1 MNHYRKNHIMILSS
15 FLLASIVGGLLP
27 LFPNAVPGYASVDD
41 IGTGSTSTNSSV
53 LPPPQPQGIVNV
65 GVTSNQLA
73 AGGPLPG
80 NHSLAL
86 EEVECANS
94 WNNPPWYPTVNPA
107 ELADSNRTHVYPCA
121 HFTGSFTS
129 PNNVYAYASPVQY
142 YSPIFAVTRGTDELY
157 VYGGGWGNAIPKPSG
172 PFVAKLNVGD
182 LTQLWR
188 TDLMNLNATTSPT
201 GVWNYIGGL
210 DVLADGSIA
219 VIANSYLYKLNAST
233 GAVEA
238 QLLLPTGDSLPSNTN
253 FNGVAGWDDG
263 TLVMKSMTR
272 PPGCTFDGPLPF
284 NVPCPGIENSPNSV
298 IVIVD
303 SQTWDVLDWAEL
315 PGDLGSRVAA
325 TTYNGNDYAYMV
337 NSTSIFRY
345 IWDGDNITLD
355 NSWKPPQITKTGQT
369 SPLAPMVAGE
379 WVFDFTNGYPPAN
392 VSLSVVSVS
401 QDNASEMNRIDPIP
415 IEAGQQSYIPSNS
428 AVDPVNNMMYVMDA
442 GVGKI
447 VGLKYD
453 PLTGNMSTEWSGNQ
467 TTLSFLSLIGP
478 SDQRVLV
485 GTNIHPDT
493 TMSELVDTPPPTY
506 TEQVQWRD
514 AATGEL
520 LAASD
525 YFSGMSIGSPPAP
538 GFGGLLYY
546 MTFNGHIMALQVL
559 PEPAT
564 NPTST
569 TNMTS
574 TTTTAGQNS
583 ISGAG

>member
-1 MNHYRKNHIMILSS
+1 M
-15 FLLASIVGGLLP
+15 GGLL
-27 LFPNAVPGYASVDD
+27 LLSASGLPGYAS
-41 IGTGSTSTNSSV
+41 TGSTNSSV
-53 LPPPQPQGIVNV
+53 LPPPQPQGIINV
-65 GVTSNQLA
+65 GITPNQLA

-80 NHSLAL
+80 NHTLAL
-86 EEVECANS
+86 EEVWCAEAES
-94 WNNPPWYPTVNPA
+94 NPPWYPSVNPA
-107 ELADSNRTHVYPCA
+107 ELHDSNRTHVYECA
-121 HFTGSFTS
+121 HFTGSFTG
-129 PNNVYAYASPVQY
+129 PNKVYAYASPVQY
-142 YSPIFAVTRGTDELY
+142 YSPIFAVTRGTDDLY
-157 VYGGGWGNAIPKPSG
+157 VYGGAWGNAIPKPSG

-188 TDLMNLNATTSPT
+188 TDLINLNATTSPT

-210 DVLADGSIA
+210 NVLEDGSIA
-219 VIANSYLYKLNAST
+219 AIANSYLYKLNAST

-253 FNGVAGWDDG
+253 FNGIAAWADG
-263 TLVMKSMTR
+263 ILVMKSMTR

-303 SQTWDVLDWAEL
+303 SKTWKVLDWAEL

-325 TTYNGNDYAYMV
+325 TTYNGNDYAYLV

-345 IWDGDNITLD
+345 IWDGKNITYD
-355 NSWKPPQITKTGQT
+355 NNWRPPQITQTGQT
-369 SPLAPMVAGE
+369 SPLAPMIAGE

-401 QDNASEMNRIDPIP
+401 QDNASKMNRINPIP
-415 IEAGQQSYIPSNS
+415 IEPGQQSYIPSNS

-442 GVGKI
+442 GVGKV

-453 PLTGNMSTEWSGNQ
+453 PLTGNMSVAWTANQ
-467 TTLSFLSLIGP
+467 TTITFLSLIGP
-478 SDQRVLV
+478 AEQRVLV
-485 GTNIHPDT
+485 GSNIHPGT
-493 TMSELVDTPPPTY
+493 TLSQMISTPPPSY

-514 AATGEL
+514 AATGKL

-525 YFSGMSIGSPPAP
+525 YFGPMISGFQMWP
-538 GFGGLLYY
+538 GYGGLIYEGL
-546 MTFNGHIMALQVL
+546 NEGHIMTLKVL

-564 NPTST
+564 NATST
-569 TNMTS
+569 RANMTS
-574 TTTTAGQNS
+574 TTFTTVSQNS
-583 ISGAG
+583 TLG